1 MARADLL
8 LSLVRAGTRG
18 DHALF
23 QRTVEAI
30 IAEEGAKQHH
40 ILAKNLSDLLNN
52 NGRGIS
58 RPLSTTNE
66 GIQGLIYEI
75 TPERSLDDLVL
86 SNEVISSC
94 HELAEEHHRG
104 DLLRSHS
111 LEPRHRV
118 LLVGPP
124 GNGKTSLAEALAYAL
139 MLPMLVVRYE
149 GVVASYLGETALRL
163 RRLFDHVREH
173 HCLLF
178 FDEFDT
184 LGKERGDLHETGEIK
199 RVVSSLLLQIDALP
213 SYVVVVAATNHHE
226 LLDRAVWRRF
236 QLRLPL
242 PKPNQSQLEEWFRRF
257 EKRLGLS
264 LGVSLATLA
273 KELSGTSFGE
283 VEEFGND
290 VIRRY
295 VLEVPNGD
303 LERIV
308 RQRLEQWRERFRA
321 PDPKSE

>member
-8 LSLVRAGTRG
+8 LSLVKAGTRG
-18 DHALF
+18 DQLLF
-23 QRTVEAI
+23 RRVVEAI

-40 ILAKNLSDLLNN
+40 ILAKNLSELLNN
-52 NGRGIS
+52 NGKGIS
-58 RPLSTTNE
+58 RPLSAASE
-66 GIQGLIYEI
+66 GIQGLMYEV

-86 SNEVISSC
+86 PKEVISSC
-94 HELAEEHHRG
+94 HELAEEHYRS

-124 GNGKTSLAEALAYAL
+124 GNGKTSLAEALANTL

-149 GVVASYLGETALRL
+149 GIVGSYLGETALRL
-163 RRLFDHVREH
+163 RRLFDYVRERR
-173 HCLLF
+173 CLLF

-199 RVVSSLLLQIDALP
+199 RVVSSLLLQMDALP
-213 SYVVVVAATNHHE
+213 SYVVIVAATNHHE

-236 QLRLPL
+236 QLRLSL
-242 PKPNQSQLEEWFRRF
+242 PKPDQAQLEEWFRRF
-257 EKRLGLS
+257 EKRLDS
-264 LGVSLATLA
+264 PFGVSLSILTD
-273 KELSGTSFGE
+273 ELSGLSFGE

-290 VIRRY
+290 VLRRY
-295 VLEVPNGD
+295 ILEIPNGSMK
-303 LERIV
+303 RIV
-308 RQRLEQWRERFRA
+308 KERLKQWKTRFC
-321 PDPKSE
+321 PSDSQWE